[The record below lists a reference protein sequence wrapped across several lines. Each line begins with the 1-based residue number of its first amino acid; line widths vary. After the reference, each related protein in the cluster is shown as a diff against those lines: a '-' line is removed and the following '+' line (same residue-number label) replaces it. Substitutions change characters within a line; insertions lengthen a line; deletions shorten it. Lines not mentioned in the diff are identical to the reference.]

1 MESLTLDTDT
11 EVLNIMGTDL
21 ILWNE
26 GILLENREGAKD
38 LSSILLLR
46 RKDFIYN
53 KMEYC

>member
-21 ILWNE
+21 IIFWNE

-38 LSSILLLR
+38 LPRIL
-46 RKDFIYN
+46 F
-53 KMEYC
+53 